1 MRDVYS
7 NVSIIVKMMV
17 IIMVSLEIKVR
28 LKNTLLV
35 WKE

>member
-35 WKE
+35 W

>member
-35 WKE
+35 